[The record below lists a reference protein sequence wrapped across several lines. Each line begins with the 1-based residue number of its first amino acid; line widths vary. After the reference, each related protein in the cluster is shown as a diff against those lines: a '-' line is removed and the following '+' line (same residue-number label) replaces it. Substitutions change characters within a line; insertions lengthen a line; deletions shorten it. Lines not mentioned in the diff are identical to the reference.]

1 MDMKK
6 YIDAQLQVVR
16 IKNNDVIATS
26 TVGMSN
32 TAFSNEGLFGAP
44 GQRGFDEWYEGY

>member
-1 MDMKK
+1 MKK

-16 IKNNDVIATS
+16 VNNNDVIMTS

-32 TAFSNEGLFGAP
+32 TAFSNESEFQAP
-44 GQRGFDEWYEGY
+44 GQRGLGDYYEGY